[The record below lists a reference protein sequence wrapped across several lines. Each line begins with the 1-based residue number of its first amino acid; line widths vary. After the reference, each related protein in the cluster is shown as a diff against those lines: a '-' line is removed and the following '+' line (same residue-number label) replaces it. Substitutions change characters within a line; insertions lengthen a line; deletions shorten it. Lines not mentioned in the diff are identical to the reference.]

1 MSKLNYKFK
10 DKSLLERALTH
21 SSKSEQNYE
30 RLEFLGDSIL
40 DFVVGDYLFKHSG
53 EDEGALTVTRSHF
66 VSENYLC
73 KVFDELK
80 LEAEVQVGKSFKG
93 QLSKAIKGDIVE
105 AVIAAIYL
113 DSNLKTVSEFIVK
126 TLNLASFKSIQ
137 NDNYKSQLQ
146 ELVQA
151 SFKCKMQYVTEPC
164 DNGFSSTF
172 YMDEDAIETGFGTS
186 KIDAE
191 QDAARKSIKKLFLI
205 EN

>member
-10 DKSLLERALTH
+10 NKVLLDRALTH
-21 SSKSEQNYE
+21 SSKSEENYE

-40 DFVVGDYLFKHSG
+40 DFVVGDYLFKHCK

-73 KVFDELK
+73 KVFDDLDLGK
-80 LEAEVQVGKSFKG
+80 EVQVGKSFKG

-105 AVIAAIYL
+105 AIIAAMYL
-113 DSNLKTVSEFIVK
+113 DSDLETVTNFIVN
-126 TLNLASFKSIQ
+126 TLNLESFKDIK

-151 SFKCKMQYVTEPC
+151 SFKCKMQYVTEPIE
-164 DNGFSSTF
+164 NGFSSIF
-172 YMDEDAIETGFGTS
+172 YMDEDAIERGFGAS
-186 KIDAE
+186 KIEAE
-191 QDAARKSIKKLFLI
+191 QDAAKKSIKKLFLI